1 MGLEYLD
8 KVYKSMFAGDLGYLV
23 IRDRSIGAFILFLTL
38 WKSFFRSFSKT
49 GKVFSEGDEGFSPY
63 TLFRMLGLLLLVGFS
78 TQILDVFDS
87 ACAMIESEALK
98 GFNNK
103 PDMFTVSSFPVTPPP
118 ANESAIDGVL
128 RKIGE
133 VVNMMNPS
141 SWTGGA
147 YTHITQFMLKI
158 LDFLIYPVFLA
169 ERYFFMGLIKIFV
182 PLMIAL
188 SIFDKTKDYIYNV
201 FKMYARYYLV
211 IIPYAF
217 VVVFANTLFD
227 TMTVLIAPVSSID
240 PANMAISGG
249 LMVVLALILV
259 IVIKIKLFKVSMP
272 FMKELIT
279 VSYTHLR

>member
-8 KVYKSMFAGDLGYLV
+8 KVYKSMFAGGLGYLV
-23 IRDRSIGAFILFLTL
+23 IISKSIGAFILVLSL
-38 WKSFFRSFSKT
+38 WKSFFKSFSKN

-87 ACAMIESEALK
+87 ACAMVESEALK

-103 PDMFTVSSFPVTPPP
+103 PDMFTVSSFTVTPPP

-227 TMTVLIAPVSSID
+227 TMTVIMTPVSSID
-240 PANMAISGG
+240 PGGMAISAG

-272 FMKELIT
+272 FMKELIK
-279 VSYTHLR
+279 

>member
-8 KVYKSMFAGDLGYLV
+8 KVYKAMFAGNLNYLV
-23 IRDRSIGAFILFLTL
+23 IVSKSIGAFILVLTL
-38 WKSFFRSFSKT
+38 WKSFFKSFSKT

-63 TLFRMLGLLLLVGFS
+63 TLMRMLGLLLLVMVS
-78 TQILDVFDS
+78 TQILDLFDS
-87 ACAMIESEALK
+87 ACAMVESEALK
-98 GFNNK
+98 GFNQK
-103 PDMFTVSSFPVTPPP
+103 LDLFDVSAATVTPPP
-118 ANESAIDGVL
+118 ANEAAIDGIL

-133 VVNMMNPS
+133 IASMLNPS

-147 YTHITQFMLKI
+147 YTHITQFLLKI

-188 SIFDKTKDYIYNV
+188 SIFEKTKDYIYNV

-227 TMTVLIAPVSSID
+227 TMTLLMPAEGAGSMAVSS
-240 PANMAISGG
+240 G
-249 LMVVLALILV
+249 LLVVLALILV
-259 IVIKIKLFKVSMP
+259 IIIKIKLFKVSMP
-272 FMKELIT
+272 FMKELIK
-279 VSYTHLR
+279 

>member
-8 KVYKSMFAGDLGYLV
+8 KVYKSMFAGGLGYLV
-23 IRDRSIGAFILFLTL
+23 IVSKSIGAFILVLTL
-38 WKSFFRSFSKT
+38 WKSFFRSFSKS

-87 ACAMIESEALK
+87 ACAMVESEALK

-133 VVNMMNPS
+133 VVNMMNPT

-227 TMTVLIAPVSSID
+227 TMTVLMTPVSSVD
-240 PANMAISGG
+240 PGGMAISAG

-272 FMKELIT
+272 FMKELIK
-279 VSYTHLR
+279 

>member
-8 KVYKSMFAGDLGYLV
+8 KVYKTMFAGDLGYLV
-23 IRDRSIGAFILFLTL
+23 IVSKSIGALILVLSL
-38 WKSFFRSFSKT
+38 WKSFFRSFSRS

-63 TLFRMLGLLLLVGFS
+63 TLLRMLGLLLLVGLS

-87 ACAMIESEALK
+87 VCAMIESEALK
-98 GFNNK
+98 GFNSK
-103 PDMFTVSSFPVTPPP
+103 PDLFTVSSFPVTPPP

-147 YTHITQFMLKI
+147 YTHITQFLLKI

-169 ERYFFMGLIKIFV
+169 ERYFFMGLIKIFI

-227 TMTVLIAPVSSID
+227 IMTVIIPVPPVDPTSIV
-240 PANMAISGG
+240 ISGG
-249 LMVVLALILV
+249 LMVILALILV
-259 IVIKIKLFKVSMP
+259 IVIKIKLFKMSMP
-272 FMKELIT
+272 FLKELIK
-279 VSYTHLR
+279 

>member
-8 KVYKSMFAGDLGYLV
+8 KVYKAMFAGGLGYLV
-23 IRDRSIGAFILFLTL
+23 IVSKSIGAFILVLTL
-38 WKSFFRSFSKT
+38 WKSFFKSFSKT

-63 TLFRMLGLLLLVGFS
+63 TLIRMLGLLLLVGFS
-78 TQILDVFDS
+78 TQILDIFDS
-87 ACAMIESEALK
+87 ACAMLETEALK
-98 GFNNK
+98 GFTNK
-103 PDMFTVSSFPVTPPP
+103 PDLVNVSSLPVTPPP

-128 RKIGE
+128 RKMGE
-133 VVNMMNPS
+133 VVNMMNPA

-147 YTHITQFMLKI
+147 YSQITQFLLKI

-227 TMTVLIAPVSSID
+227 TMTILITPVASGVSGSTVISS
-240 PANMAISGG
+240 G
-249 LMVVLALILV
+249 LLVVLALILV
-259 IVIKIKLFKVSMP
+259 IIIKIKLFKVSMP
-272 FMKELIT
+272 FMKELIK
-279 VSYTHLR
+279 

>member
-8 KVYKSMFAGDLGYLV
+8 KVYKTMFAGDLGYLV
-23 IRDRSIGAFILFLTL
+23 IVSKSIGAFILVFSL

-87 ACAMIESEALK
+87 ACAMVEGEALK

-103 PDMFTVSSFPVTPPP
+103 PDLFSVSAPTVTPPP

-128 RKIGE
+128 RKMGE
-133 VVNMMNPS
+133 VVNMLNPT

-147 YTHITQFMLKI
+147 YTHVTQFLLKI

-227 TMTVLIAPVSSID
+227 TMTVLITPVSAVGPGS
-240 PANMAISGG
+240 MAISGG
-249 LMVVLALILV
+249 LMVILALILV
-259 IVIKIKLFKVSMP
+259 IIIKIKLFKMSMP
-272 FMKELIT
+272 FLKELIK
-279 VSYTHLR
+279 

>member
-8 KVYKSMFAGDLGYLV
+8 KVYKSMFAGGLGYLV
-23 IRDRSIGAFILFLTL
+23 IVSKSIGAFILVLSL
-38 WKSFFRSFSKT
+38 WKSFFKSFSKT

-87 ACAMIESEALK
+87 ACAMVESEALK

-128 RKIGE
+128 RRIGE
-133 VVNMMNPS
+133 IVNMMNPS

-169 ERYFFMGLIKIFV
+169 ERYFFMGLIKIFI

-227 TMTVLIAPVSSID
+227 TMTVIMTPVSSID
-240 PANMAISGG
+240 PGSMAISGG

-272 FMKELIT
+272 FMKELIK
-279 VSYTHLR
+279 

>member
-23 IRDRSIGAFILFLTL
+23 IISKSIGAFILVLTL

-78 TQILDVFDS
+78 TQILDIFDS
-87 ACAMIESEALK
+87 ACAMVESEALK

-103 PDMFTVSSFPVTPPP
+103 PDMFTVSSFPVTPLP
-118 ANESAIDGVL
+118 ANESSIDGVL

-272 FMKELIT
+272 FMKELIK
-279 VSYTHLR
+279 

>member
-23 IRDRSIGAFILFLTL
+23 IISKSIGASILVLSL

-87 ACAMIESEALK
+87 ACAMVESEALK

-103 PDMFTVSSFPVTPPP
+103 PDMFTVSSFTVTPPP

-227 TMTVLIAPVSSID
+227 TMTVLITPVSSID

-259 IVIKIKLFKVSMP
+259 IIIKIKLFKVSMP
-272 FMKELIT
+272 FMKELIK
-279 VSYTHLR
+279 

>member
-23 IRDRSIGAFILFLTL
+23 IISKSIGASILVLSL

-87 ACAMIESEALK
+87 ACAMVESEALK

-133 VVNMMNPS
+133 VVSMMNPS

-169 ERYFFMGLIKIFV
+169 ERYFFMGLIKIFI

-259 IVIKIKLFKVSMP
+259 IIIKIKLFKVSMP
-272 FMKELIT
+272 FMKELIK
-279 VSYTHLR
+279 

>member
-8 KVYKSMFAGDLGYLV
+8 KVYKSMFAGGLGYLV
-23 IRDRSIGAFILFLTL
+23 IVSKSIGAFILVISL
-38 WKSFFRSFSKT
+38 WKSFFKSFSKT
-49 GKVFSEGDEGFSPY
+49 RKVFSEGDEGFSPY

-87 ACAMIESEALK
+87 VCAMVETEALK
-98 GFNNK
+98 GFNK
-103 PDMFTVSSFPVTPPP
+103 KSDLFSISSFPVTPPP
-118 ANESAIDGVL
+118 ANESATDGVL

-133 VVNMMNPS
+133 VVNMMNPL

-147 YTHITQFMLKI
+147 YSHVTQFLLKI
-158 LDFLIYPVFLA
+158 LDFLIYPAFLA
-169 ERYFFMGLIKIFV
+169 ERYFFMGLIKIFT

-227 TMTVLIAPVSSID
+227 TMTNLMPVVPMD
-240 PANMAISGG
+240 PGSMAISAG
-249 LMVVLALILV
+249 LMIILALILV

-272 FMKELIT
+272 FMKELIK
-279 VSYTHLR
+279 

>member
-8 KVYKSMFAGDLGYLV
+8 KVYKTMFAGDLGYLV
-23 IRDRSIGAFILFLTL
+23 IVSKSIGAFILVLSL
-38 WKSFFRSFSKT
+38 WKSFFKSFSKT
-49 GKVFSEGDEGFSPY
+49 GKVFSEGEEGFSPY
-63 TLFRMLGLLLLVGFS
+63 TLFRMLGLLLLVSFS

-87 ACAMIESEALK
+87 ACAMVEGEALK

-103 PDMFTVSSFPVTPPP
+103 PDLFSVSAPTVTPPP

-147 YTHITQFMLKI
+147 YTHITQFLLKI

-227 TMTVLIAPVSSID
+227 TMTVLITPVSAIGPGS
-240 PANMAISGG
+240 MAISGG
-249 LMVVLALILV
+249 LMVILALILV
-259 IVIKIKLFKVSMP
+259 IVIKIKLFKMSMP
-272 FMKELIT
+272 FLKELIK
-279 VSYTHLR
+279 

>member
-23 IRDRSIGAFILFLTL
+23 IVSKSIGAFILVLTL
-38 WKSFFRSFSKT
+38 WKCFFRSFSKS

-87 ACAMIESEALK
+87 ACAMVESEALK

-147 YTHITQFMLKI
+147 YTQITQFMLKI

-227 TMTVLIAPVSSID
+227 TMTVLIAPVSSLD

-272 FMKELIT
+272 FMKELIK
-279 VSYTHLR
+279 

>member
-8 KVYKSMFAGDLGYLV
+8 KVYKSMFAGGLGYLV
-23 IRDRSIGAFILFLTL
+23 IISKSIGAFILFLTL
-38 WKSFFRSFSKT
+38 WKSFFRSFSRT

-87 ACAMIESEALK
+87 ACAMVESEALK

-147 YTHITQFMLKI
+147 YTHLTQFMLKI

-227 TMTVLIAPVSSID
+227 TMTVIMTPVSSID
-240 PANMAISGG
+240 PGGMAISGG

-272 FMKELIT
+272 FMKELIK
-279 VSYTHLR
+279 

>member
-8 KVYKSMFAGDLGYLV
+8 KVYKAMFAGGLNYLV
-23 IRDRSIGAFILFLTL
+23 IVSKSIGALILVLSL
-38 WKSFFRSFSKT
+38 WKSFFKSFSKN
-49 GKVFSEGDEGFSPY
+49 GKVFSQGDEGFSPY
-63 TLFRMLGLLLLVGFS
+63 TLFRMLGLLLLVGLS

-98 GFNNK
+98 GFNSK
-103 PDMFTVSSFPVTPPP
+103 PDLFTISSFPVTPPP

-147 YTHITQFMLKI
+147 YSHVTQFLLKI

-169 ERYFFMGLIKIFV
+169 ERYFFMGLIKIFI

-227 TMTVLIAPVSSID
+227 IMTVIMPVPPVD
-240 PANMAISGG
+240 PASMAISGG
-249 LMVVLALILV
+249 LMVILALILV
-259 IVIKIKLFKVSMP
+259 IVIKIKLFKMSMP
-272 FMKELIT
+272 FLKELIK
-279 VSYTHLR
+279 

>member
-23 IRDRSIGAFILFLTL
+23 IVSKSVGAFILVLSL
-38 WKSFFRSFSKT
+38 WKSFFKSFSKN

-87 ACAMIESEALK
+87 ACAMVESEALK

-103 PDMFTVSSFPVTPPP
+103 PDLFTVSSFPVTPPP

-147 YTHITQFMLKI
+147 YSHITQFLLKI

-169 ERYFFMGLIKIFV
+169 ERYFFMGLIKIFI

-188 SIFDKTKDYIYNV
+188 SIFDKMKDYIYNV

-227 TMTVLIAPVSSID
+227 IMTVIMPVSTID
-240 PANMAISGG
+240 PGSMAISGG
-249 LMVVLALILV
+249 LMVILALILV

-272 FMKELIT
+272 FMKELIK
-279 VSYTHLR
+279 

>member
-23 IRDRSIGAFILFLTL
+23 IISKSIGASILVLSL

-87 ACAMIESEALK
+87 ACAMVESEALK

-133 VVNMMNPS
+133 VANMMNPS

-227 TMTVLIAPVSSID
+227 TMTVLIAPVSSLD

-272 FMKELIT
+272 FMKELIK
-279 VSYTHLR
+279 

>member
-8 KVYKSMFAGDLGYLV
+8 KVYKSMFAGGLGYLV
-23 IRDRSIGAFILFLTL
+23 IVSKSIGAFILVLTL

-87 ACAMIESEALK
+87 ACAMVESEALK

-103 PDMFTVSSFPVTPPP
+103 PNMFTVSSFPVTPPP

-227 TMTVLIAPVSSID
+227 TMTVIMTPVSSID
-240 PANMAISGG
+240 PGSMAISGG
-249 LMVVLALILV
+249 LMIVLAIILV

-272 FMKELIT
+272 FMKELIK
-279 VSYTHLR
+279 

>member
-8 KVYKSMFAGDLGYLV
+8 KVYKEMFAGDLGFLV
-23 IRDRSIGAFILFLTL
+23 IVSKSIGAFILVLSL

-78 TQILDVFDS
+78 TQVLDVFDS
-87 ACAMIESEALK
+87 ACAMVEGEALK
-98 GFNNK
+98 EFNNK
-103 PDMFTVSSFPVTPPP
+103 PDLFSVSPPTVMPPP

-128 RKIGE
+128 RKMGE

-147 YTHITQFMLKI
+147 YTHITQFLLKI

-169 ERYFFMGLIKIFV
+169 ERYFFMGLIKIFI

-211 IIPYAF
+211 IIPYSF

-227 TMTVLIAPVSSID
+227 IMTVIMPVPPVDPSS
-240 PANMAISGG
+240 MAISGG
-249 LMVVLALILV
+249 LLVILALILV

-272 FMKELIT
+272 FLKELIK
-279 VSYTHLR
+279 

>member
-8 KVYKSMFAGDLGYLV
+8 KVYKSMFAGGLGYLV
-23 IRDRSIGAFILFLTL
+23 IVSKSVGAFILVLSL
-38 WKSFFRSFSKT
+38 WKSFFKSFSKN

-87 ACAMIESEALK
+87 ACAMVESEALK
-98 GFNNK
+98 GLNNK
-103 PDMFTVSSFPVTPPP
+103 PDLFTVSSFPVTPPP

-147 YTHITQFMLKI
+147 YSHITQFLLKI

-169 ERYFFMGLIKIFV
+169 ERYFFMGLIKIFI

-188 SIFDKTKDYIYNV
+188 SIFDKMKDYIYNV
-201 FKMYARYYLV
+201 FRMYARYYLV

-227 TMTVLIAPVSSID
+227 IMTVIMPVSTID
-240 PANMAISGG
+240 PGSMAISGG
-249 LMVVLALILV
+249 LMVILALILV

-272 FMKELIT
+272 FMKELI
-279 VSYTHLR
+279 R

>member
-8 KVYKSMFAGDLGYLV
+8 KVYKAMFAGELGYLV
-23 IRDRSIGAFILFLTL
+23 IVSKSIGALILVLSL
-38 WKSFFRSFSKT
+38 WKSFFRSFSRS

-63 TLFRMLGLLLLVGFS
+63 TLLRMLGLLLLVGLS

-98 GFNNK
+98 GFNSK
-103 PDMFTVSSFPVTPPP
+103 PDLFTVSSFPVTPPP

-147 YTHITQFMLKI
+147 YTHITQFLLKI

-169 ERYFFMGLIKIFV
+169 ERYFFMGLIKIFI

-227 TMTVLIAPVSSID
+227 IMTVIIPVPPVD
-240 PANMAISGG
+240 PTSMVISGG
-249 LMVVLALILV
+249 LMVILALILV
-259 IVIKIKLFKVSMP
+259 IVIKIKLFKMSMP
-272 FMKELIT
+272 FLKELIK
-279 VSYTHLR
+279 

>member
-8 KVYKSMFAGDLGYLV
+8 KVYKAMFAGELGYLV
-23 IRDRSIGAFILFLTL
+23 IVSKSIGALILVLSL
-38 WKSFFRSFSKT
+38 WKSFFRSFSKS

-63 TLFRMLGLLLLVGFS
+63 TLLRMLGLLLLVGLS

-98 GFNNK
+98 GFNSK
-103 PDMFTVSSFPVTPPP
+103 PDLFTVSSFPVTPPP

-147 YTHITQFMLKI
+147 YTHITQFLLKI

-227 TMTVLIAPVSSID
+227 IMTVIIPVPPVD
-240 PANMAISGG
+240 PTSMVISGG
-249 LMVVLALILV
+249 LMVILALILV
-259 IVIKIKLFKVSMP
+259 IVIKIKLFKMSMP
-272 FMKELIT
+272 FLKELIK
-279 VSYTHLR
+279 

>member
-8 KVYKSMFAGDLGYLV
+8 KVYKSMFAGGLGYLV
-23 IRDRSIGAFILFLTL
+23 IVSKSIGAFILVLTL

-103 PDMFTVSSFPVTPPP
+103 PNMFTVSSFPVTPPP

-272 FMKELIT
+272 FMKELIK
-279 VSYTHLR
+279 

>member
-8 KVYKSMFAGDLGYLV
+8 KVYKSMFAGGLGYLV
-23 IRDRSIGAFILFLTL
+23 IVSKSIGAFILVLTL
-38 WKSFFRSFSKT
+38 WKSFFRSFSKS

-87 ACAMIESEALK
+87 ACAMVESEALK

-272 FMKELIT
+272 FMKELIK
-279 VSYTHLR
+279 

>member
-8 KVYKSMFAGDLGYLV
+8 KVYKAMFAGGLGYLV
-23 IRDRSIGAFILFLTL
+23 IVSKSIGAFILVLSL
-38 WKSFFRSFSKT
+38 WKSFFKSFSKN
-49 GKVFSEGDEGFSPY
+49 GKVFSEGDDGFSPY
-63 TLFRMLGLLLLVGFS
+63 SLFRMLGLLLLVGFS

-87 ACAMIESEALK
+87 ACAMVESEALK

-103 PDMFTVSSFPVTPPP
+103 PDLFTVSSFPVTPPP

-147 YTHITQFMLKI
+147 YSHITQFLLKI

-188 SIFDKTKDYIYNV
+188 SIFDKTKDYIYTV

-227 TMTVLIAPVSSID
+227 TMTVIMEPVSMGPGS
-240 PANMAISGG
+240 MAISGG
-249 LMVVLALILV
+249 LMVILALILV
-259 IVIKIKLFKVSMP
+259 IIIKIKLFKMSMP
-272 FMKELIT
+272 FMKELIK
-279 VSYTHLR
+279 

>member
-8 KVYKSMFAGDLGYLV
+8 KVYKTMFAGDLGYLV
-23 IRDRSIGAFILFLTL
+23 IVSKSIGAFILVLSL
-38 WKSFFRSFSKT
+38 WKSFFKSFSKN

-98 GFNNK
+98 GFNSK
-103 PDMFTVSSFPVTPPP
+103 PDLFTVSSFPVTPPP
-118 ANESAIDGVL
+118 TNESAIDGVL

-147 YTHITQFMLKI
+147 YAHITQFLLKI

-188 SIFDKTKDYIYNV
+188 SIFDRTKDYIYNV

-227 TMTVLIAPVSSID
+227 IMTLIMPVPSID
-240 PANMAISGG
+240 PSSMAISGG
-249 LMVVLALILV
+249 LMVILALILV
-259 IVIKIKLFKVSMP
+259 IVIKIKLFKMSMP
-272 FMKELIT
+272 FLKELIK
-279 VSYTHLR
+279 

>member
-8 KVYKSMFAGDLGYLV
+8 KVYKTMFAGDLGYLV
-23 IRDRSIGAFILFLTL
+23 IVSKSIGAFILVFSL
-38 WKSFFRSFSKT
+38 WKSFFKSFSKT
-49 GKVFSEGDEGFSPY
+49 GKVFSEGEEGFSPY
-63 TLFRMLGLLLLVGFS
+63 TLFSMLGLLLLVSFS

-87 ACAMIESEALK
+87 GCAMVEGEALK

-103 PDMFTVSSFPVTPPP
+103 PDLFSVSAPTVTPPP

-147 YTHITQFMLKI
+147 YTHITQFLLKI
-158 LDFLIYPVFLA
+158 LDFLIYPVFLS

-227 TMTVLIAPVSSID
+227 TMTVLIMPVSAIGPGS
-240 PANMAISGG
+240 MAISGG
-249 LMVVLALILV
+249 LMAILALILV
-259 IVIKIKLFKVSMP
+259 IVIKIKLFKMSMP
-272 FMKELIT
+272 FLKELIK
-279 VSYTHLR
+279 

>member
-8 KVYKSMFAGDLGYLV
+8 KVYKAMFAGGLGYLV
-23 IRDRSIGAFILFLTL
+23 IVSKSIGAFILVLTL
-38 WKSFFRSFSKT
+38 WKSFFRSFSKS

-87 ACAMIESEALK
+87 ACAMVESEALK

-227 TMTVLIAPVSSID
+227 TMTVLMTPVSSVD
-240 PANMAISGG
+240 PGGMAISAG

-272 FMKELIT
+272 FMKELIK
-279 VSYTHLR
+279 

>member
-8 KVYKSMFAGDLGYLV
+8 KVYKAMFAGGLNYLV
-23 IRDRSIGAFILFLTL
+23 IVSKSIGALILVLSL

-63 TLFRMLGLLLLVGFS
+63 TLFRMLGLLLLVGLS

-98 GFNNK
+98 GFNSK
-103 PDMFTVSSFPVTPPP
+103 PDLFTVSSFPVTPPP

-147 YTHITQFMLKI
+147 YTHITQFLLKI

-169 ERYFFMGLIKIFV
+169 ERYFFMGLIKIFI

-227 TMTVLIAPVSSID
+227 IMTVIMPVPSID
-240 PANMAISGG
+240 PSSMAISGG
-249 LMVVLALILV
+249 LMVILALILV
-259 IVIKIKLFKVSMP
+259 IVIKIKLFKMSMP
-272 FMKELIT
+272 FLKELIK
-279 VSYTHLR
+279 

>member
-8 KVYKSMFAGDLGYLV
+8 KVYKAMFAGGLNYLV
-23 IRDRSIGAFILFLTL
+23 IVSKSIGALILVLSL
-38 WKSFFRSFSKT
+38 WKSFFRSFSKN

-63 TLFRMLGLLLLVGFS
+63 TLFRMLGLLLLVGLS

-98 GFNNK
+98 GFNSK
-103 PDMFTVSSFPVTPPP
+103 PDLFTVSSFPVTPPP

-147 YTHITQFMLKI
+147 YSHITQFLLKI

-169 ERYFFMGLIKIFV
+169 ERYFFMGLIKIFI

-227 TMTVLIAPVSSID
+227 TMTVIMPVSSVG
-240 PANMAISGG
+240 PGSMAISGG
-249 LMVVLALILV
+249 LMVILALILV
-259 IVIKIKLFKVSMP
+259 IIIKIKLFKVSMP
-272 FMKELIT
+272 FMKELIK
-279 VSYTHLR
+279 

>member
-8 KVYKSMFAGDLGYLV
+8 KVYKAMFAGGLGYLV
-23 IRDRSIGAFILFLTL
+23 IVSKSIGAFILVLSL
-38 WKSFFRSFSKT
+38 WKSFFKSFSKN

-87 ACAMIESEALK
+87 ACAMVETEALK

-103 PDMFTVSSFPVTPPP
+103 PDLFTVSSFPITPPP

-147 YTHITQFMLKI
+147 YSHITQFLLKI

-182 PLMIAL
+182 PLMIAV
-188 SIFDKTKDYIYNV
+188 SIFDKMKDYIYTV

-211 IIPYAF
+211 IVPYAF

-227 TMTVLIAPVSSID
+227 TMTVIMEPVSMGPGS
-240 PANMAISGG
+240 MAISGG
-249 LMVVLALILV
+249 LMVILALILV
-259 IVIKIKLFKVSMP
+259 IIIKIKLFKMSMP
-272 FMKELIT
+272 FMKELIK
-279 VSYTHLR
+279 

>member
-8 KVYKSMFAGDLGYLV
+8 KVYKTMFAGELGYLV
-23 IRDRSIGAFILFLTL
+23 IVSKSIGALILVLSL
-38 WKSFFRSFSKT
+38 WKSFFRSFSKS
-49 GKVFSEGDEGFSPY
+49 GKVFSEGDDGFSPY
-63 TLFRMLGLLLLVGFS
+63 TLFRMLGLLLLVGLS

-98 GFNNK
+98 GFNSK
-103 PDMFTVSSFPVTPPP
+103 PDLFTVSSFPVTPPP

-147 YTHITQFMLKI
+147 YTHITQFLLKI

-227 TMTVLIAPVSSID
+227 IMTVIIPVPPVD
-240 PANMAISGG
+240 PTSMVISGG
-249 LMVVLALILV
+249 LMVILALILV
-259 IVIKIKLFKVSMP
+259 IVIKIKLFKMSMP
-272 FMKELIT
+272 FLKELIK
-279 VSYTHLR
+279 

>member
-8 KVYKSMFAGDLGYLV
+8 KVYKAMFAGGLGYLV
-23 IRDRSIGAFILFLTL
+23 IVSKSIGAFILVLSL
-38 WKSFFRSFSKT
+38 WKGFFRSFSKT

-87 ACAMIESEALK
+87 ACAMVESEALK

-227 TMTVLIAPVSSID
+227 TMTVIMTPVSSID
-240 PANMAISGG
+240 PGSMAISGG

-272 FMKELIT
+272 FMKEL
-279 VSYTHLR
+279 VK

>member
-8 KVYKSMFAGDLGYLV
+8 KVYKSMFAGGLGYLV
-23 IRDRSIGAFILFLTL
+23 IISKSIGAFILFLTL

-87 ACAMIESEALK
+87 ACAMVESEALK

-103 PDMFTVSSFPVTPPP
+103 PDMFTVSSFTVTPPP

-272 FMKELIT
+272 FMKELIK
-279 VSYTHLR
+279 

>member
-8 KVYKSMFAGDLGYLV
+8 KVYKAMFAGDLSYLV
-23 IRDRSIGAFILFLTL
+23 IVSKSIGAFILILSL
-38 WKSFFRSFSKT
+38 WKSFFKSFSKT
-49 GKVFSEGDEGFSPY
+49 GKVFSEGEEGFSPY

-87 ACAMIESEALK
+87 ACAMVEGEALK

-103 PDMFTVSSFPVTPPP
+103 PDLFTVSTPDVTPPP

-128 RKIGE
+128 RKMGE

-147 YTHITQFMLKI
+147 YTHITQFLLKI

-169 ERYFFMGLIKIFV
+169 ERYFFMGLIRIFV

-201 FKMYARYYLV
+201 FKMYARYYLI
-211 IIPYAF
+211 IIPYSF

-227 TMTVLIAPVSSID
+227 TMTVLIMPVSSVG
-240 PANMAISGG
+240 PGSMAISGG
-249 LMVVLALILV
+249 LMVILALILV
-259 IVIKIKLFKVSMP
+259 IIIKIKLFKMSMP
-272 FMKELIT
+272 FLKELIK
-279 VSYTHLR
+279 

>member
-8 KVYKSMFAGDLGYLV
+8 KVYKSMFAGGLGYLV
-23 IRDRSIGAFILFLTL
+23 IVSKSIGAFILVLSL
-38 WKSFFRSFSKT
+38 WKSFFKSFSKN

-87 ACAMIESEALK
+87 ACAMVESEALK

-227 TMTVLIAPVSSID
+227 TMTVLMTPVSSVD
-240 PANMAISGG
+240 PGGMAISAG

-272 FMKELIT
+272 FMKELIK
-279 VSYTHLR
+279 